1 MRIPLY
7 IEFNNK
13 NVLIIGG
20 GGVGTGRAKKFLKA
34 GANVLVLSLD
44 FSDELKR
51 LAKKGKISL
60 IKANADS
67 KILES
72 LIAWSNLVTVAIGD
86 LTINKKV
93 KEIAKKHKVLINLAN
108 DAKNTEVVV
117 PFEGEVDGI
126 RFAVTT
132 EGKSGI
138 VARKVRD
145 AFQKMLE
152 EDEETLF
159 FLKAMNHLKKYMKEK
174 EVPLKFRM
182 KLYFI
187 VSSDP
192 EFKRLVKEEK
202 IDEARKL
209 AEQIVEGYI
218 SGKRKFEGEPEISF

>member
-20 GGVGTGRAKKFLKA
+20 GGIGTGRAKKFLKA
-34 GANVLVLSLD
+34 GANVAVLSLD
-44 FSDELKR
+44 FSDELKN
-51 LAKKGKISL
+51 LAKNGEVIL
-60 IKANADS
+60 IRGDAKT
-67 KILES
+67 KILEP
-72 LIAWSNLVTVAIGD
+72 LIAWSNLVTVAIED
-86 LTINKKV
+86 LSVNELVKKLAR
-93 KEIAKKHKVLINLAN
+93 KYKVLMNFAN

-145 AFQKMLE
+145 TFQKILK
-152 EDEETLF
+152 EDDETIF
-159 FLKAMNHLKKYMKEK
+159 FLKAMHHLKTYMKSK
-174 EVPLKFRM
+174 NIPLKFRM

-187 VSSDP
+187 VSSNP
-192 EFKRLVKEEK
+192 KFKELIRNEK

-209 AEQIVEGYI
+209 AEKIVEDYI
-218 SGKRKFEGEPEISF
+218 SGRIEFKGDIDITF